1 MTQEE
6 LIADLRNE
14 NARLR
19 ADYNSLLAD
28 FIARDAYKQR
38 YLKAAID
45 LENVAMDFRTFLNDY
60 KDNLVIE
67 GK

>member
-19 ADYNSLLAD
+19 AEYNTLLAD
-28 FIARDAYKQR
+28 FIERDAYKTR

-45 LENVAMDFRTFLNDY
+45 LETVASEFRAFLDDY
-60 KDNLVIE
+60 KNNLII
-67 GK
+67 GDK

>member
-6 LIADLRNE
+6 LITDLRNE

-45 LENVAMDFRTFLNDY
+45 LENVAMDFRAFLDNY
-60 KDNLVIE
+60 KNNLIIE